1 MQLTPK
7 TKYCFIIVFCFADD
21 FFLPYVQPD
30 ASTERGMGLADDS
43 FQKQTTDALEVQG
56 DDDKGFRSNRNQKK
70 WFGFMQ

>member
-1 MQLTPK
+1 MCVSLTHPP
-7 TKYCFIIVFCFADD
+7 I
-21 FFLPYVQPD
+21 L
-30 ASTERGMGLADDS
+30 SSLSMGLADDS